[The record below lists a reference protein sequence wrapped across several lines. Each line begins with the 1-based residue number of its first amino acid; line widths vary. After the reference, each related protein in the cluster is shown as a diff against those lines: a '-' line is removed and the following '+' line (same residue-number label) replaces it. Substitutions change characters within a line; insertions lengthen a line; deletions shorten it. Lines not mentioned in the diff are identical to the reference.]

1 MTSAAPWS
9 TIAAGLARLPGPR
22 IPERDF
28 PATAH
33 GLEFAASLATDALPA
48 LRAAIA
54 ACHAAGGGRVLVPPG
69 DYLLRGPLVLLSRV
83 NLHLARGATLRFSG
97 DPADFLPPVPQ
108 RWEGTEVFSHSPL
121 ITARDA
127 TDIALTGDGVIDGA
141 GSRVFTSWQP
151 LQGPDQ
157 FRLRQLGHDCA
168 PLSSRVFGAG
178 TRLRPSLFQPLGCE
192 RVLVEGLT
200 FRDSPFWV
208 LHPTFCRHVVI
219 RGVTVESLNHNNDGC
234 DPDSCSDVLIEGCTF
249 RTGDDGIAIKS
260 GRDQDAW
267 RVARPT
273 ERVLVRDCDFH
284 SRINGLCVG
293 SEMSGDVRHVF
304 MENCRVHDAYS
315 ALYLK
320 ANTDRGGAIEDVFI
334 RNIQIGRARSALL
347 RLDLAYKHRRDGA
360 HPAALRRV
368 SASAIRCADADTYG
382 LYLEGVPGHP
392 VSDVSL
398 SDITIDRCAEP
409 VWRRHVSGLRLDRV
423 LVNGTALPANPPEAA
438 PRDAP
443 REIRM

>member
-1 MTSAAPWS
+1 
-9 TIAAGLARLPGPR
+9 
-22 IPERDF
+22 
-28 PATAH
+28 
-33 GLEFAASLATDALPA
+33 
-48 LRAAIA
+48 
-54 ACHAAGGGRVLVPPG
+54 
-69 DYLLRGPLVLLSRV
+69 
-83 NLHLARGATLRFSG
+83 
-97 DPADFLPPVPQ
+97 
-108 RWEGTEVFSHSPL
+108 
-121 ITARDA
+121 
-127 TDIALTGDGVIDGA
+127 
-141 GSRVFTSWQP
+141 
-151 LQGPDQ
+151 
-157 FRLRQLGHDCA
+157 
-168 PLSSRVFGAG
+168 
-178 TRLRPSLFQPLGCE
+178 
-192 RVLVEGLT
+192 
-200 FRDSPFWV
+200 
-208 LHPTFCRHVVI
+208 
-219 RGVTVESLNHNNDGC
+219 
-234 DPDSCSDVLIEGCTF
+234 
-249 RTGDDGIAIKS
+249 
-260 GRDQDAW
+260 
-267 RVARPT
+267 
-273 ERVLVRDCDFH
+273 
-284 SRINGLCVG
+284 
-293 SEMSGDVRHVF
+293 MSGDVRHVF